1 MQEKGSV
8 NMVNLSD
15 QRKGLSHEFVQ
26 IQKPEFI
33 AHLYEDENKSVEEEN
48 AQYKWGEF
56 LGDVPSLVSGEGDG
70 LLTNMGLLDMDC
82 AYKSETDKMELEAEV
97 LAT

>member
-1 MQEKGSV
+1 
-8 NMVNLSD
+8 
-15 QRKGLSHEFVQ
+15 
-26 IQKPEFI
+26 
-33 AHLYEDENKSVEEEN
+33 
-48 AQYKWGEF
+48 

>member
-48 AQYKWGEF
+48 AQYK
-56 LGDVPSLVSGEGDG
+56 
-70 LLTNMGLLDMDC
+70 
-82 AYKSETDKMELEAEV
+82 
-97 LAT
+97 